1 MTSENCPQCDKKLP
15 PPFKSSGRQVC
26 SGCGWTNKPKT
37 VKSAP
42 EPKLINGEVKTEPEP
57 IHTLKEENKQPPK
70 LNISINNQSVELDPV
85 HLSGIAGSIIL
96 FLGTFTPLISL
107 PIVGSL
113 GLTSGTVK
121 AFLIACAVASMILTL
136 QKQYKWLTLTGLGA
150 TLTVSYIFLDFIM
163 RIEDAK
169 SSMDRELAG
178 NPFRGLA
185 DVAMESIHLE
195 WGWIFLFVGAGLILN
210 TPRQAKIINLK
221 QAIGGFFATGFAGMV
236 LFAIIAPNIMAGDS
250 LPRARESEGKNYVGA
265 LSRAQQ
271 VYRIE
276 NDQFTD
282 SIYALDYIN
291 VDPTYY
297 EISIMDADENKAII
311 VAKSLEKKHKIKSFS
326 EGISYDDDSYQF
338 ERISCETKKH
348 STSINPPTLNYSGWS
363 CGSGS
368 IERE

>member
-1 MTSENCPQCDKKLP
+1 MTYENCPQCEKKLS

-26 SGCGWTNKPKT
+26 SSCGWTNKPKA

-42 EPKLINGEVKTEPEP
+42 EPKPINREVKTEPEP

-121 AFLIACAVASMILTL
+121 AFLIACAVASLILTL
-136 QKQYKWLTLTGLGA
+136 RKQYKWLTLTGLGT

-250 LPRARESEGKNYVGA
+250 LPRARESEGKINIGA
-265 LSRAQQ
+265 IARAEQM
-271 VYRIE
+271 YLIE
-276 NDQFTD
+276 NDKFTD
-282 SIYALDYIN
+282 DINDLGITIYTDYYDI
-291 VDPTYY
+291 DIA
-297 EISIMDADENKAII
+297 EADREKAII
-311 VAKSLEKKHKIKSFS
+311 VAKSQNKKHKIKSFA
-326 EGISYDDDSYQF
+326 EGLSYDNNKYNF
-338 ERISCETKKH
+338 ERISCETKKP
-348 STSINPPTLNYSGWS
+348 STKINLPKLNYDGWN

-368 IERE
+368 QEIE